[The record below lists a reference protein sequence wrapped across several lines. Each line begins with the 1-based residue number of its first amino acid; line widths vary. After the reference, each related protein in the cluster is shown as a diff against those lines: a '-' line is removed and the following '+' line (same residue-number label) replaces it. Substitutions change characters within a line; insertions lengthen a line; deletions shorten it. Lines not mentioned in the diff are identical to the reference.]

1 MLYTKCVD
9 PKTLE
14 LLSRLT
20 NLPFLQDFYLVGGTA
35 LALYFGHRKSIDL
48 DLFTNSDVDWDALN
62 DEILTIGAWQS
73 FHRRKRIYQGYLE
86 SVKVDFVHY
95 PYLPLNPINH
105 IEGFRLISIEDIA
118 AMKLSAVTGRG
129 TKKDFFDI
137 HLLLQSLSLA
147 EMVALFDKKFPEIG
161 TFHVLRSLT
170 WFEDAEKDLDP
181 ELFEEVSWYE
191 VKAFIK
197 MTVNA
202 YLKSL

>member
-1 MLYTKCVD
+1 MLHTKCVD

-14 LLSRLT
+14 LLNRLT

-62 DEILTIGAWQS
+62 DEILTVGTWQS

-86 SVKVDFVHY
+86 SVKVDFVYY
-95 PYLPLNPINH
+95 PYPPLNPINH

-181 ELFEEVSWYE
+181 ELFENVSWYE